1 MFDVAAEELRF
12 LDGEL
17 PELVAGSHAG
27 HASGNAGQDRTAQFA
42 LILGRGLL
50 AAFLGAI
57 AVRGF
62 LWGDLHWLGPGRGL
76 PRLGLLEIATAAA
89 SPTLGSNLGATRRSW
104 RGKKLPEVAV
114 RHRGRR
120 GGATAGALGLGRR
133 GRGLANSGASGL
145 EPSSTPMVDARSSP
159 HDARSEG
166 RGFLSRVR
174 ASRASKRVCEGASA
188 NSLVC
193 AERCEADLVEAPGE
207 QCRSLTTM
215 CGFDHTRVWRV
226 CFSMNLWKFDQSRT
240 AKSARERLRLRE
252 RSQASKSQVS
262 CGGSGESRRLSR
274 AAAHSDA
281 RVCTYHFASRRTRA
295 SKLQRPSSEATAK
308 ALARRRQ
315 AARARHGIG

>member
-1 MFDVAAEELRF
+1 MFDVAAEELGF

-89 SPTLGSNLGATRRSW
+89 SATLGSNLGATRRSR
-104 RGKKLPEVAV
+104 RGEKLPEVAV

-145 EPSSTPMVDARSSP
+145 EPSSTPMVEARSSP
-159 HDARSEG
+159 RDARARGEG
-166 RGFLSRVR
+166 LSLSRTRVSCFETSMRGRRCQLSRVR
-174 ASRASKRVCEGASA
+174 GAVRSR
-188 NSLVC
+188 
-193 AERCEADLVEAPGE
+193 
-207 QCRSLTTM
+207 
-215 CGFDHTRVWRV
+215 
-226 CFSMNLWKFDQSRT
+226 SR
-240 AKSARERLRLRE
+240 
-252 RSQASKSQVS
+252 
-262 CGGSGESRRLSR
+262 GGSRR
-274 AAAHSDA
+274 AVPKSDDD
-281 RVCTYHFASRRTRA
+281 VW
-295 SKLQRPSSEATAK
+295 L
-308 ALARRRQ
+308 
-315 AARARHGIG
+315 

>member
-133 GRGLANSGASGL
+133 GEGVGELGRERVGAIVHTHGRCPELSSRRALGGEGLSLSRARVSCFETSMRG
-145 EPSSTPMVDARSSP
+145 RKCQ
-159 HDARSEG
+159 
-166 RGFLSRVR
+166 LSRVR
-174 ASRASKRVCEGASA
+174 GAVRGRSR
-188 NSLVC
+188 
-193 AERCEADLVEAPGE
+193 
-207 QCRSLTTM
+207 
-215 CGFDHTRVWRV
+215 
-226 CFSMNLWKFDQSRT
+226 
-240 AKSARERLRLRE
+240 
-252 RSQASKSQVS
+252 
-262 CGGSGESRRLSR
+262 GGSRR
-274 AAAHSDA
+274 AVPKSDDD
-281 RVCTYHFASRRTRA
+281 VW
-295 SKLQRPSSEATAK
+295 L
-308 ALARRRQ
+308 
-315 AARARHGIG
+315 